1 MKFGA
6 LFLAIGLGLMYAPLF
21 AGAAGDDFTIS
32 ATLIGGDT
40 TAPTTPTLLSVVPVA
55 PTQINVTWQAATD
68 DVQVAGYR
76 LFRDSVQIATTTLL
90 AFSDAGL
97 TPSTTYAY
105 TVDAFDFSGN
115 ISSSSLAIATT
126 TFAVPLIAT
135 STGTS
140 RSNSGTRTGV
150 GLVGLDIVT
159 TKRTATFI
167 WETTVM
173 TQYMLVWGRTTA
185 YELGSVSGITYT
197 QNHLTSIDALEP
209 GTTYFYELQATNARG
224 VTTVLSADT
233 FTTERSIVTQTLPNV
248 QGFVA
253 TVSDTDVELSWRSNF
268 LEPNLYVRVVRSH
281 LFYPSNIQDGAVV
294 YEGTGESFLDRGAL
308 DVRSPQYYTIFVRT
322 REGGVSSGAI
332 ARAFKITDSP
342 GGQGTST
349 EPTSTIPPD
358 IGDDTILRALDITIV
373 QGENEQ
379 LFDEEITLDK
389 DVSFLISIPY
399 GAVAKNLKSIIVS
412 IQNPTNQRELS
423 AYLLKLN
430 QTGDAYT
437 ARVPAPS
444 VSGTA
449 GIMVEVF
456 DYEQATV
463 RRISSTISF
472 VDTSTALPFF
482 PDRLLMYLT
491 YLFIVG
497 SLLWCLIFL
506 LLWWRRRREKL
517 LPEDNNDTGATLNRV

>member
-1 MKFGA
+1 MMTLQKF
-6 LFLAIGLGLMYAPLF
+6 FSGLLLLLILVPSSLF
-21 AGAAGDDFTIS
+21 AVGDDITIS
-32 ATLIGGDT
+32 QQIGIDN
-40 TAPTTPTLLSVVPVA
+40 APPSTPILQTVVPV
-55 PTQINVTWQAATD
+55 TSSQIDITWSAATD
-68 DVQVAGYR
+68 DLLVVGYR
-76 LFRDSVQIATTTLL
+76 LFRDNVQIATTTLL
-90 AFSDAGL
+90 SYSDTGL
-97 TPSTTYAY
+97 TASTTYQY
-105 TVDAFDFSGN
+105 TVDAFDASFNFS
-115 ISSSSLAIATT
+115 STSPAVSTT
-126 TFAVPLIAT
+126 TLDMVVPPTPT
-135 STGTS
+135 STPGTGGS
-140 RSNSGTRTGV
+140 GGTRTAPN
-150 GLVGLDIVT
+150 LLALAVT
-159 TKRTATFI
+159 TTHRSARFAWQTSNPS
-167 WETTVM
+167 
-173 TQYMLVWGRTTA
+173 QYVLVWGRTTA
-185 YELGSVSGITYT
+185 YELGSVSGSAFVE
-197 QNHLTSIDALEP
+197 NHQTVIDALEP
-209 GTTYFYELQATNARG
+209 GTLYYYELRG
-224 VTTVLSADT
+224 INTRGLTTVLSADS
-233 FTTERSIVTQTLPNV
+233 FTTKSSVSSGIISNV
-248 QGFVA
+248 RDFTA
-253 TVSDTDVELSWRSNF
+253 TSQNSDVVLSWKNTFSDPDYYIRI
-268 LEPNLYVRVVRSH
+268 VRSH

-308 DVRSPQYYTIFVRT
+308 TVRSPQYYTIFVRT

-349 EPTSTIPPD
+349 EPSSTIPPD

-437 ARVPAPS
+437 ARVPATS

-472 VDTSTALPFF
+472 VDTSTELPFF

-491 YLFIVG
+491 YLFILG
-497 SLLWCLIFL
+497 CLFWCLIFL
-506 LLWWRRRREKL
+506 LLWWRRRREK
-517 LPEDNNDTGATLNRV
+517 TTS